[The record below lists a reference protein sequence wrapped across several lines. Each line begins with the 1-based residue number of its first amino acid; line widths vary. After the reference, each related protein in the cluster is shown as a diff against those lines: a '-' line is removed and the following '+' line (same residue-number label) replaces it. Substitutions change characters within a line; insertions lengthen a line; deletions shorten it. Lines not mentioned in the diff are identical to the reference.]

1 MWKLESIELG
11 SVTPEGVAGSADG
24 ADVRPGAAVALLAVA
39 PAAVALALLGG
50 ALHAISEAAAAALD
64 PLRLDVGPELRRRH
78 GRVRRCPDELLETI
92 EGAHD
97 FDAFAHTGGGSAFFR
112 PTPGRVDIA
121 LSRGFLDTG
130 QTYTIRAASERTDLV
145 SASSTDYLN
154 VRVAPDGKD
163 HALVD
168 ADKGWLRITDLGLD
182 RCYVRVT
189 YKAGFLTDLGC
200 PAIFGEG
207 AGSSTPVPTW
217 LKEAAKLQV
226 LVNLAHHPVVSRDT
240 GRDAR
245 EIAEEI
251 KKDREDTLNRI
262 LAQRTRAM
270 PMGHGSVLE
279 ATVTASAT

>member
-1 MWKLESIELG
+1 MSVFHSVEAILVDIGLPSTEQTRAVVDSALQSAVQELG
-11 SVTPEGVAGSADG
+11 SKIQTDG
-24 ADVRPGAAVALLAVA
+24 FDRVDAEEYFWVSKGLAFRQPV
-39 PAAVALALLGG
+39 
-50 ALHAISEAAAAALD
+50 
-64 PLRLDVGPELRRRH
+64 
-78 GRVRRCPDELLETI
+78 VRRQN
-92 EGAHD
+92 D